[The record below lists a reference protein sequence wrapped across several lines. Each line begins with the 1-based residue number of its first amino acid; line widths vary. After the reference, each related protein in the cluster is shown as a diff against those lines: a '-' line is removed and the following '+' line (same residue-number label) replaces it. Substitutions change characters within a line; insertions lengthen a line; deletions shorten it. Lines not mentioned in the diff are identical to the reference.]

1 MSSFERHDSARDSAD
16 QPLPSLTDAMDAGI
30 AETPI
35 IRSNADRRTQ
45 LADPLFLM
53 LMDRR
58 GTTEVT
64 EEQDIASP
72 RPDGRR
78 RKRTAESQ
86 LTLRRRDGLEF
97 TRQGEVLV
105 VIEDLEGNER
115 VFEASITTEG
125 IDDWDQSYNASL
137 VANLEDWADKAGAS
151 EVLLHTDE
159 PTLRLTLARLGYVPD
174 DPNAFVR
181 SWMERAGVVIRLVL
195 DPDFA
200 DTHDADGAPDAT
212 FAEQVKRYGNGWA
225 KILDRLI
232 EPDDE
237 VDEEFAEFFD
247 DDSPRVSFNAEI
259 ERLEVTGD
267 LGAKT
272 VELLG
277 RFTPRY
283 LTDLTF
289 GVGTDDPKMIG
300 AVAVGVADW
309 DAKKK
314 LNTSVGGGDVSAA
327 ASQSAGEQDNQVF
340 VPQNWN

>member
-1 MSSFERHDSARDSAD
+1 
-16 QPLPSLTDAMDAGI
+16 MDIGI
-30 AETPI
+30 NETPV

-58 GTTEVT
+58 GTTDVT
-64 EEQDIASP
+64 PEQDAADP
-72 RPDGRR
+72 RPDRR
-78 RKRTAESQ
+78 RRTRTTQSQ
-86 LTLRRRDGLEF
+86 LTLKRREGLEF

-115 VFEASITTEG
+115 VFEANISTEG
-125 IDDWDQSYNASL
+125 IEDWDQSYNASL
-137 VANLEDWADKAGAS
+137 VANLEDWADQAGAS
-151 EVLLHTDE
+151 EVVLRTDE

-195 DPDFA
+195 DPEFA
-200 DTHDADGAPDAT
+200 DTHDADAAPDAT

-225 KILDRLI
+225 KILDRLV

-237 VDEEFAEFFD
+237 VDPEFAEFFD
-247 DDSPRVSFNAEI
+247 DEQPRVSFNAEI
-259 ERLEVTGD
+259 ERLEVVGD
-267 LGAKT
+267 QGSKT

-283 LTDLTF
+283 LTDLSF

-309 DAKKK
+309 DAKKV
-314 LNTSVGGGDVSAA
+314 LNKPASTESAA
-327 ASQSAGEQDNQVF
+327 VAAQSGNEQDQQVF
-340 VPQNWN
+340 VPQSWT